1 MRGAGYYT
9 NLDQDEVAEMLCDS
23 KYRSQVLE
31 WVAELITDM
40 MPLHAFIAKHEEP
53 DVLMQMLADR
63 FPESVSV
70 DSEYE

>member
-1 MRGAGYYT
+1 MRCAGYYT

>member
-1 MRGAGYYT
+1 
-9 NLDQDEVAEMLCDS
+9 
-23 KYRSQVLE
+23 
-31 WVAELITDM
+31 M